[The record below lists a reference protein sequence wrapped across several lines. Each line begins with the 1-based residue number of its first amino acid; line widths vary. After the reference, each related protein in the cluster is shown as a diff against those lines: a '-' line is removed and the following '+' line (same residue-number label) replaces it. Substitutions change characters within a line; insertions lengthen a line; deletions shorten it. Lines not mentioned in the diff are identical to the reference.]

1 MGKRTGS
8 DRTIRIGT
16 RGSKLAMWQA
26 EHVASLIR
34 ASGYDTEIVPIT
46 TRGDTLLD
54 VALAKIGSKGVF
66 TEEIEKA
73 LLDGAIDI
81 AVHSAKDLSSVLP
94 DDLELIAFTEREK
107 PNDVVLSYNPS
118 FSLQSGSP
126 VVGTSST
133 RRVAFLRHFYPNV
146 NIVPARGNL
155 QTRLQK
161 MKDGNFE
168 ALILAYA
175 GVRRSGYEEFIV
187 DEIAT
192 SYFVPAVGQGSIAVE
207 CHRKLDFA
215 KKSAITQWVNDPTT
229 EICVRAERA
238 FLKTMQGGCSI
249 PAFGYARA
257 DGDLITLKAGII
269 SLDGKRIVKV
279 KQSATLADAKEVGHA
294 VAVDV
299 LAQGGKEI
307 LEEIRNNL

>member
-1 MGKRTGS
+1 MKLST
-8 DRTIRIGT
+8 DRIIRIGT

-34 ASGYDTEIVPIT
+34 ASGYHTEIFPIT
-46 TRGDTLLD
+46 TRGDTMLD
-54 VALAKIGSKGVF
+54 VALSKIGSKGVF
-66 TEEIEKA
+66 TEEIERA
-73 LLDGAIDI
+73 LLDGSIDI
-81 AVHSAKDLSSVLP
+81 AVHSAKDLSSTLP
-94 DDLELIAFTEREK
+94 DDLELIAFTQREK
-107 PNDVVLSYNPS
+107 PNDVVVSLNPS
-118 FSLQSGSP
+118 FNLQSGSP

-133 RRVAFLRHFYPNV
+133 RRVAFLRHFYPHV

-175 GVRRSGYEEFIV
+175 GVHRSGYEEFIV
-187 DEIAT
+187 EEIET

-207 CHRKLDFA
+207 CHRKLDYA
-215 KKSAITQWVNDPTT
+215 KKEAVAQWVNDATT
-229 EICVRAERA
+229 EVCVRAERA
-238 FLKTMQGGCSI
+238 YLRTIEGGCSI

-269 SLDGKRIVKV
+269 SLDGTKIVKV
-279 KQSATLADAKEVGHA
+279 KRSGPLSEAKAIGHSVATEV
-294 VAVDV
+294 
-299 LAQGGKEI
+299 LSQGGKEI